1 MRHAPAR
8 VAILINNTYEADARA
23 WKTAVSLG
31 KAGYD
36 VTVIARW
43 GPGLATTERLDHHTV
58 TRVRQPQPLGRLP
71 VPSLPE
77 TGEVR
82 PGARGAA
89 RRRLRETMGRS
100 AQATRYL
107 FMSRAWARLIAE
119 QVEPADVW
127 QAESV
132 ITLGLAVALRRRF
145 GGLVVYDANDIDS
158 EAGRMAR
165 LPGPWKQLLR
175 RHERRLARSADAVI
189 TVSEPYAQVLGHIVG
204 RPVDA
209 VVRNAAVVE
218 GGGAEP
224 SPEEVRRS
232 DRLQRQLGLPAGRRI
247 VLYIGQI
254 MEGRG
259 LRELFA
265 AIALVD
271 DADLVI
277 AGFGP
282 DYERFR
288 DQAAALPHAE
298 RIHFCGSVPPAEI
311 PAWTRGADVAAMPV
325 QPDTLNHRLNT
336 PTKLYD
342 AMGVGVPVVASDL
355 PGIAP
360 LVTETDCGVLCDPS
374 DPADIA
380 RAIRA
385 IVDAPEAER
394 LALRQA
400 CLRAARRRYS
410 WQHQATELLRVY
422 RDLGL

>member
-1 MRHAPAR
+1 
-8 VAILINNTYEADARA
+8 
-23 WKTAVSLG
+23 
-31 KAGYD
+31 

-58 TRVRQPQPLGRLP
+58 TRVRQPQPMGRLP

-82 PGARGAA
+82 PGARGAV

-119 QVEPADVW
+119 QVYPADVW

-145 GGLVVYDANDIDS
+145 GGLVIYDANDIDS

-175 RHERRLARSADAVI
+175 RHERRLARSADAVV
-189 TVSEPYAQVLGHIVG
+189 TVSEPYAQILGHILG

-218 GGGAEP
+218 GGEAEP
-224 SPEEVRRS
+224 TPEEVRQS
-232 DRLQRQLGLPAGRRI
+232 DRFQRQLGLPTGQRI
-247 VLYIGQI
+247 VLYIGQV

-259 LRELFA
+259 LRELFE

-271 DADLVI
+271 EADLVV

-288 DQAAALPHAE
+288 DIAAALPHAT
-298 RIHFCGSVPPAEI
+298 RIHFSGSVPPADI
-311 PAWTRGADVAAMPV
+311 PDWTRGADVAAMPV

-360 LVTETDCGVLCDPS
+360 IVKETGCGVLCDPA

-380 RAIRA
+380 RAIRS

-394 LALRQA
+394 IALRQA
-400 CLRAARRRYS
+400 CLRAARQRYS
-410 WQHQATELLRVY
+410 WQHQAGELLRVY